1 MKRTISRVGLKGQKG
16 RYSKYETSFRREVAR
31 QYVEGNESQL
41 QVALR
46 NGVTRFNVKDW
57 VKQFSGELA
66 SEIEVPAMTEKEQK
80 EFDALKKQN
89 EALAKKLDLANMKNF
104 ALETLLDLAK
114 TELGVDVR
122 KNSGA
127 KQPGE

>member
-89 EALAKKLDLANMKNF
+89 EALTKKLDLVQMKNF

-114 TELGVDVR
+114 TELGVDLR